1 MSKSNKCRT
10 NGRLVTTYYELPI
23 LPDKTNLNIA
33 LVTDLHGCAFQNL
46 VERLRSE
53 SPDVI
58 LLAGDLMEDA
68 ELVDEWSNGYA
79 FLRTCASIAPTYYSL
94 GNHETIGSSRK
105 GKKYTLDVIE
115 EIRPRIAKTGATF
128 LHDESVLWNN
138 IRICGLTSG
147 LTQSTNVPNA
157 RALAEFAAAK
167 EFRILLCHHPEY
179 YEPYVRPT
187 NIELTVCGHAHGGH
201 WRFFGRGVYA
211 PGQGI
216 FPKYTSGVVDGR
228 CVISRGVGDHT
239 RIPRICNPREL
250 VIIRCVAKDGMESS
264 I

>member
-1 MSKSNKCRT
+1 MTHNKHRAT
-10 NGRLVTTYYELPI
+10 GKLVTTYYELSI

-33 LVTDLHGCAFQNL
+33 LVTDLHGCPFQNL

-68 ELVDEWSNGYA
+68 ELADEWASGYA

-105 GKKYTLDVIE
+105 GEKYTLDVID
-115 EIRPRIAKTGATF
+115 EIRPRITKTGVVF

-147 LTQSTNVPNA
+147 LKQRTNTPNTA
-157 RALAEFAAAK
+157 ALAEFAAAK

-179 YEPYVRPT
+179 YEPYIRST
-187 NIELTVCGHAHGGH
+187 SIDLTVCGHAHGGQ
-201 WRFFGRGVYA
+201 WRFFDRGVYA

-239 RIPRICNPREL
+239 RIPRFCNSREL
-250 VIIRCVAKDGMESS
+250 VIIRCKSKNEAKSS